1 MTSKQ
6 PCRSSTPDSAH
17 GSATPSSSSRT
28 GNRQLCQTD
37 ELAAGAR
44 EGIPQMPRP
53 RRRDLQRTIP
63 HPAQAGRAPSP
74 GRSPPGLVH
83 RFARQIRETSG
94 QRAGHASNRQTF
106 HKSGHHAERRE
117 RSGRTRAVPP
127 IGVILDQD
135 LVKASAARSGCY
147 GGASM
152 PIGTSG
158 GRFAA
163 TRRSLRTGCSG
174 GFVVGRGFDSG
185 SGAGAEGST

>member
-6 PCRSSTPDSAH
+6 PCRYSTPDSAH

-37 ELAAGAR
+37 ELAAGER

-94 QRAGHASNRQTF
+94 QRAGHASNRQTC

-127 IGVILDQD
+127 IGD
-135 LVKASAARSGCY
+135 LGSRFGQGECRQIWMLWGCLYAHRNERGTLCCHTALSADW
-147 GGASM
+147 
-152 PIGTSG
+152 
-158 GRFAA
+158 
-163 TRRSLRTGCSG
+163 
-174 GFVVGRGFDSG
+174 V
-185 SGAGAEGST
+185 